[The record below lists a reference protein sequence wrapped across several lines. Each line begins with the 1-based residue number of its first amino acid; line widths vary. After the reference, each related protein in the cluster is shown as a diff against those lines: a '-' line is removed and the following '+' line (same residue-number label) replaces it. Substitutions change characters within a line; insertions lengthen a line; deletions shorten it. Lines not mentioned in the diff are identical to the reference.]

1 VEINDDKLF
10 ILDEPT
16 NYMKAISNIDS
27 EKWLEAMKSK
37 MDYTYTN
44 YVWTLVDSLEEIKP
58 IRCEWVFKK
67 KTSMNGNIQTYKA
80 RLIYK
85 GYIQRQG
92 VDFNETFSIVAMLKS
107 ISIFYSCIPWLWYLI
122 NGCQDCI

>member
-1 VEINDDKLF
+1 ME
-10 ILDEPT
+10 
-16 NYMKAISNIDS
+16 AISNIDY

-44 YVWTLVDSLEEIKP
+44 HVWTLVDSLEGIKP

-92 VDFNETFSIVAMLKS
+92 VDFDETFSIVATLKS
-107 ISIFYSCIPWLWYLI
+107 ISIFYSCIP
-122 NGCQDCI
+122 

>member
-1 VEINDDKLF
+1 MEINDDELF

-16 NYMKAISNIDS
+16 NYMKAISNIDYR
-27 EKWLEAMKSK
+27 KWLEAMKSK

-44 YVWTLVDSLEEIKP
+44 HVWTLVDSLKGIKP

-80 RLIYK
+80 RLISK
-85 GYIQRQG
+85 
-92 VDFNETFSIVAMLKS
+92 
-107 ISIFYSCIPWLWYLI
+107 C
-122 NGCQDCI
+122 